1 MMKNQKRVSRNRFF
15 LVAIVTVMM
24 LLGLSVVFDFYYD
37 LNDDT
42 VIKDIISG
50 TYTGKPSG
58 YSVQMLYPL
67 SWLLALC
74 YRAIS
79 GIAWYGLFLCLCQF
93 GAFALIAW
101 RVTELVEKKGW
112 QICALVVTGILYVG
126 LLARE
131 LVMIQYS
138 VTSGICM
145 ATAIFLYLTAKP
157 CETIKQALK
166 INSVAICLVV
176 LSFMMRTEMC
186 LMLFPFLAL
195 AGLSKWSEEKPFFA
209 PKTIG
214 KYLSV
219 LSVAL
224 LSMGIVM
231 GMDAL
236 AYRQEGWS
244 EYRAFFDARTKLYD
258 FYGIPAYEGNE
269 AFYESIGLSKESY
282 DLLQNYNFALDE
294 EIDVELL
301 EKIVTYQEKMAKT
314 ETNHLHVTGGMLITK
329 NTLKEGIWLYKQ
341 HLLQMADGLWGY
353 LIVVGY
359 LLCAFYSMRKSKS
372 GLLWKLFLLLVIRSG
387 LWIYL
392 FMVDRM
398 VNRLIIPLLFS
409 EVCVLFGLLVTTY
422 QKTTVSHAVV
432 ESDCVDKRFVNKALV
447 LGVWGLIGVCGI
459 AACAT
464 NLPEAYEEYV
474 ARENVNTRWETLL
487 SYAKENSD
495 SFYVVDVYS
504 STSYQGVPY
513 AEKVFENVD
522 YTCRNWDLCGGWL
535 VKSPLTIEKY
545 TESGF
550 TQLEEALCENKQVYF
565 VAGIDKDVNWLSN
578 YYESK
583 GKVVKPVCI
592 DYVLDAEENI
602 FTVYTLQKQ

>member
-1 MMKNQKRVSRNRFF
+1 MKNQKRVSVDRLFM
-15 LVAIVTVMM
+15 VMITTIVMIV
-24 LLGLSVVFDFYYD
+24 GLSVAFDFYYD

-79 GIAWYGLFLCLCQF
+79 GVAWYGLFLCLCQF
-93 GAFALIAW
+93 GAFALIVW
-101 RVTELVEKKGW
+101 RVTELVQKKSC
-112 QICALVVTGILYVG
+112 QIGAVIVTGILYVG

-131 LVMIQYS
+131 LVIIQYS

-157 CETIKQALK
+157 YATAKEALK
-166 INSVAICLVV
+166 ANGIAIFLVV
-176 LSFMMRTEMC
+176 LSYMMRTEMC
-186 LMLFPFLAL
+186 LMLFPFLLL
-195 AGLSKWSEEKPFFA
+195 AGLSKWSEEKSFFA
-209 PKTIG
+209 PNIVAKYFSVIG
-214 KYLSV
+214 
-219 LSVAL
+219 VAL
-224 LSMGIVM
+224 LSMAIATGI
-231 GMDAL
+231 DAL
-236 AYRQEGWS
+236 AYRQENWS

-269 AFYESIGLSKESY
+269 TFYESIGLNRESY
-282 DLLQNYNFALDE
+282 ELLQNYNFALDE
-294 EIDVELL
+294 EIDAELL
-301 EKIVTYQEKMAKT
+301 QEIVTYQEKMAKT
-314 ETNHLHVTGGMLITK
+314 ESNNLHVTGGILITK

-341 HLLQMADGLWGY
+341 HLLQMRDGLWGY

-359 LLCAFYSMRKSKS
+359 LLCAFYAMRKLKS
-372 GLLWKLFLLLVIRSG
+372 GLIWKILLLVVIRSA

-398 VNRLIIPLLFS
+398 VDRLIIPLLLS
-409 EVCVLFGLLVTTY
+409 EVCVLLGLLASAY
-422 QKTTVSHAVV
+422 QKGLTFYAEIANDEKGKVYIKKVS
-432 ESDCVDKRFVNKALV
+432 DF
-447 LGVWGLIGVCGI
+447 GVWVLISVCGI
-459 AACAT
+459 AACAC
-464 NLPEAYEEYV
+464 NLPKAYEEYT
-474 ARENVNTRWETLL
+474 ARESVNTRWETLL
-487 SYAKENSD
+487 SYAKENAD

-513 AEKVFENVD
+513 AEKVFENVEFF
-522 YTCRNWDLCGGWL
+522 YRNWDLCGGWL
-535 VKSPLTIEKY
+535 VKSPLTLEKY
-545 TESGF
+545 AESGF
-550 TQLEEALCENKQVYF
+550 EQLEEALCENKQVCF
-565 VAGIDKDVNWLSN
+565 VAASDKDVSWLCE

-583 GKVVKPVCI
+583 GKFIKPICVDNI
-592 DYVLDAEENI
+592 SGSENNI